1 MNKTQPCIPE
11 LKYRLLLLDIDGT
24 LRPQKCTRIP
34 LENVEEVQ
42 RIRRLGV
49 QTAIATGRGRNS
61 VPDAMLNGLSPDFWI
76 CAEGAQI
83 LTEDGKELFASR
95 MSQACMDALLGFA
108 DQRNF
113 PLGFSFDDGLY
124 FYRSFSYIE
133 ARNRA
138 FGMPN
143 TDKDCPN
150 RNRHLQGM
158 PFSAVAFP
166 TQEDIQ
172 FFTSKYKDL
181 GLRFAYFNI
190 QADDGRIGCDILRPD
205 QDKANALDFLC
216 RYLHIP
222 TTSTV
227 AAGDGYNDIG
237 MLKAAGL
244 SYAMN
249 HSLPEVKKAANRI
262 PSPQGYEIANMCWE
276 IWPV

>member
-1 MNKTQPCIPE
+1 
-11 LKYRLLLLDIDGT
+11 
-24 LRPQKCTRIP
+24 
-34 LENVEEVQ
+34 
-42 RIRRLGV
+42 
-49 QTAIATGRGRNS
+49 
-61 VPDAMLNGLSPDFWI
+61 
-76 CAEGAQI
+76 
-83 LTEDGKELFASR
+83 
-95 MSQACMDALLGFA
+95 MDALLGFA

-222 TTSTV
+222 ATSTV

-262 PSPQGYEIANMCWE
+262 PSPQGYEIANMCRE

>member
-1 MNKTQPCIPE
+1 MNKTQSCIPE

-76 CAEGAQI
+76 CAAGAQI
-83 LTEDGKELFASR
+83 LTQDGKELFASR
-95 MSQACMDALLGFA
+95 MSQTCMETLLCFA
-108 DQRNF
+108 DQRDF

-124 FYRSFSYIE
+124 FYRGFSYIE

-138 FGMPN
+138 FGIPS
-143 TDKDCPN
+143 TDRDCPN
-150 RNRHLQGM
+150 RDRHRKGM

-172 FFTSKYKDL
+172 FFTSKHRDL
-181 GLRFAYFNI
+181 GLRFAYFNV
-190 QADDGRIGCDILRPD
+190 QTDDGRVGCDILRPD

-216 RYLHIP
+216 RYLHI
-222 TTSTV
+222 STASAA
-227 AAGDGYNDIG
+227 AAGDGFNDIG

-249 HSLPEVKKAANRI
+249 HSLPEVKKAADRI
-262 PSPQGYEIANMCWE
+262 PSPQGYEIANMCRE